1 MSITVTARSLLTA
14 ACQKVGIIGQGEA
27 PEAATMQQAFSA
39 LKQLIDSWN
48 TQSLTVLVV
57 QRTVYSLVSNQQTY
71 TIGPA
76 TETPDFDT
84 GTAARPPMIQGAGLV
99 LNYTTPVTEI
109 PLYLLT
115 DDQYQLIGVKGQ
127 TSTQPTQL
135 YYNPTDPLGTIFLW
149 PSPTTGVNGLALYTP
164 FLTPQFDALSAF
176 VVMPPGYARALE
188 WNMALELST
197 PAFGVPLDP
206 LVDRMATTS
215 LAQLKRSN
223 YKTSD
228 LSIDAALQ
236 PSVPGGVYNILT
248 DSGA

>member
-14 ACQKVGIIGQGEA
+14 ACQKVGIVGQGET
-27 PEAATMQQAFSA
+27 PEAATMQQAFAA
-39 LKQLIDSWN
+39 LQQLIDSWT

-57 QRTVYSLVSNQQTY
+57 ERTVYTLTANQQSY
-71 TIGPA
+71 SIGPT

-84 GTAARPPMIQGAGLV
+84 GTAARPPLIQGAGLV

-109 PLYLLT
+109 PLQSLT
-115 DDQYQLIGVKGQ
+115 DAQYQLISVKGQ
-127 TSTQPTQL
+127 TSTQPTQ
-135 YYNPTDPLGTIFLW
+135 YYYQPTDPLGEVWLW
-149 PSPTTGVNGLALYTP
+149 PNPTTGVNGLALYTP
-164 FLTPQFDALSAF
+164 YLTPQFSALSTY
-176 VVMPPGYARALE
+176 VVLPPGYARALE

-223 YKTSD
+223 YKPSD
-228 LSIDAALQ
+228 LSLDAALQ
-236 PSVPGGVYNILT
+236 PSVPGGSYNILS
-248 DSGA
+248 DQGA

>member
-1 MSITVTARSLLTA
+1 MSITVTARSLLTT
-14 ACQKVGIIGQGEA
+14 ACQKVGIAGIGET
-27 PEAATMQQAFSA
+27 PDAAIMQQAFQA
-39 LKQLIDSWN
+39 LQQLVDSWN

-57 QRTVYSLVSNQQTY
+57 ERTVYTLTSNKQTY

-76 TETPDFDT
+76 ALSPDFST
-84 GTAARPPMIQGAGLV
+84 GTAARPPEIQGAGLV

-109 PLYLLT
+109 PLFLLT
-115 DDQYQLIGVKGQ
+115 DDLYQLIGIKAQ
-127 TSTQPTQL
+127 TSTQPTEL
-135 YYNPTDPLGTIFLW
+135 YYNPTDPLGTVFLW
-149 PSPTTGVNGLALYTP
+149 PMPTTGVNGLALYTSL
-164 FLTPQFDALSAF
+164 LTPQFNALSTF

-223 YKTSD
+223 YKPSD
-228 LSIDAALQ
+228 LSIDPALQ
-236 PSVPGGVYNILT
+236 PSVPGGAYNILS
-248 DSGA
+248 DQGA